1 MLDLG
6 HQGRPEPRTI
16 EQIKQNTFHAIRIA
30 ICEHLL
36 FPSGP
41 LPPQNLSLSHVT
53 TNSALITWNRHPRNI
68 PDGFVVNV
76 TRGLNTRSRFLPNG
90 KLGSYTLRE
99 LTPGQ
104 HYYLALTAVKNT
116 GQEQIHS
123 IPQHLAF
130 TTCESLCMRNY
141 FSHKPYIYINVCP
154 QVDVCFLSTYQHHD
168 NTHLAWVV
176 AVELCPEHLFI

>member
-1 MLDLG
+1 MTNCL
-6 HQGRPEPRTI
+6 
-16 EQIKQNTFHAIRIA
+16 HAF
-30 ICEHLL
+30 

-53 TNSALITWNRHPRNI
+53 TNSALITWSRHPRSI

-76 TRGLNTRSRFLPNG
+76 TRGLNTRSRYLPNG

-104 HYYLALTAVKNT
+104 HYYLALTSVKNT

-130 TTCESLCMRNY
+130 ITCEWMFPNNMAVLYCTLLLLFAIESCCSNCISWVNHVDAQLFSLSGHWANTGSICGLQ
-141 FSHKPYIYINVCP
+141 HKLFAQISN
-154 QVDVCFLSTYQHHD
+154 
-168 NTHLAWVV
+168 LA
-176 AVELCPEHLFI
+176 PSNI

>member
-1 MLDLG
+1 MW
-6 HQGRPEPRTI
+6 Q
-16 EQIKQNTFHAIRIA
+16 
-30 ICEHLL
+30 CWCVS
-36 FPSGP
+36 PSGP

-53 TNSALITWNRHPRNI
+53 TNSAQITWSRHPRSI

-104 HYYLALTAVKNT
+104 HYYVALTSVRNT

-123 IPQHLAF
+123 RPQHLAF
-130 TTCESLCMRNY
+130 TTCECLWLEEERLTNWHLINAQCLSMIASWCSLAYVQSESMGG
-141 FSHKPYIYINVCP
+141 F
-154 QVDVCFLSTYQHHD
+154 FLNAIKLLTLNSIICCKWRSLEVKC
-168 NTHLAWVV
+168 N
-176 AVELCPEHLFI
+176 

>member
-1 MLDLG
+1 MKKETLSQWQ
-6 HQGRPEPRTI
+6 HQFPATNQRKHNI
-16 EQIKQNTFHAIRIA
+16 VFLSMQQSDYLHV
-30 ICEHLL
+30 

-53 TNSALITWNRHPRNI
+53 TNSAMITWSRHPRNV

-76 TRGLNTRSRFLPNG
+76 TRGLNTRSRFLPGG
-90 KLGSYTLRE
+90 KLGSYNLRE

-104 HYYLALTAVKNT
+104 HYYVALTSVKNT

-130 TTCESLCMRNY
+130 TTCKSV
-141 FSHKPYIYINVCP
+141 SHNPS
-154 QVDVCFLSTYQHHD
+154 STFKCASRWKYSFTFCD
-168 NTHLAWVV
+168 KL
-176 AVELCPEHLFI
+176 

>member
-1 MLDLG
+1 MLSYNL
-6 HQGRPEPRTI
+6 TI
-16 EQIKQNTFHAIRIA
+16 YM
-30 ICEHLL
+30 C

-53 TNSALITWNRHPRNI
+53 TNSALITWSRHPRSI

-104 HYYLALTAVKNT
+104 HYYVALTSVKNT

-123 IPQHLAF
+123 TPQHLAF
-130 TTCESLCMRNY
+130 TTCEWRIFQY
-141 FSHKPYIYINVCP
+141 PIHTAF
-154 QVDVCFLSTYQHHD
+154 FLSWQVTVGIFSLVLIVLMPWPAIQLIVTK
-168 NTHLAWVV
+168 NIVWLA
-176 AVELCPEHLFI
+176 LFASTDQFWSTESIRFQNFWFQITEV

>member
-1 MLDLG
+1 M
-6 HQGRPEPRTI
+6 QQSVSPP
-16 EQIKQNTFHAIRIA
+16 
-30 ICEHLL
+30 
-36 FPSGP
+36 GP

-53 TNSALITWNRHPRNI
+53 TNSAQITWSRHPRNI

-104 HYYLALTAVKNT
+104 HYYVALTSVKNT

-123 IPQHLAF
+123 VPQHLAF
-130 TTCESLCMRNY
+130 STRE
-141 FSHKPYIYINVCP
+141 CP
-154 QVDVCFLSTYQHHD
+154 CSFRWNAKQAYLGIILGDIKHFLKICFYMYTFPLTQCQWRLEQGEERGHQ
-168 NTHLAWVV
+168 
-176 AVELCPEHLFI
+176 

>member
-1 MLDLG
+1 MRLCD
-6 HQGRPEPRTI
+6 
-16 EQIKQNTFHAIRIA
+16 
-30 ICEHLL
+30 HLHV

-53 TNSALITWNRHPRNI
+53 TNSALITWSRHPRNV

-90 KLGSYTLRE
+90 KLGSYNLRE

-104 HYYLALTAVKNT
+104 HYYVALTSVKNT

-130 TTCESLCMRNY
+130 TTCKSV
-141 FSHKPYIYINVCP
+141 SHNP
-154 QVDVCFLSTYQHHD
+154 
-168 NTHLAWVV
+168 
-176 AVELCPEHLFI
+176 LFIFKCAIRWKV

>member
-1 MLDLG
+1 M
-6 HQGRPEPRTI
+6 
-16 EQIKQNTFHAIRIA
+16 
-30 ICEHLL
+30 C

-53 TNSALITWNRHPRNI
+53 TNSALITWSRHPRSI

-104 HYYLALTAVKNT
+104 HYYVALTSIKNA

-123 IPQHLAF
+123 TPQNLAF
-130 TTCESLCMRNY
+130 TTCEWRT
-141 FSHKPYIYINVCP
+141 FQCP
-154 QVDVCFLSTYQHHD
+154 TYTAFLSWKVTVGIFVSLVSIVLMPWPAIQLKVTK
-168 NTHLAWVV
+168 NIVWLA
-176 AVELCPEHLFI
+176 LFASSGQFDPLNLLDSRIFYSK